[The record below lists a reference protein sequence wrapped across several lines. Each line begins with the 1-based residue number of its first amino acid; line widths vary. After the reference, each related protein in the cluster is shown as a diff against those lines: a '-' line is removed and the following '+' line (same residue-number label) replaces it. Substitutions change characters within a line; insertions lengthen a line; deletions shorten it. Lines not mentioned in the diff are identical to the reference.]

1 MSSMR
6 STWIKRSM
14 VLVAVLAT
22 GASGCRTVGTFGRS
36 LGDAAGDTAQAAGG
50 AASTAAKGAGDVI
63 ENTAEAADRDLD

>member
-1 MSSMR
+1 MRSMR
-6 STWIKRSM
+6 SSWIKGSM
-14 VLVAVLAT
+14 VLVAVLAI

-36 LGDAAGDTAQAAGG
+36 LGDATGDTAQAAGG